1 MIVCSALQR
10 ARMRQHPAE
19 VLVILI
25 VYTPPRADKA
35 CNART
40 CRPINLPLDSC
51 IIRRIILDRRQV

>member
-1 MIVCSALQR
+1 
-10 ARMRQHPAE
+10 MRQHLAE

-25 VYTPPRADKA
+25 VYAPPRADKA